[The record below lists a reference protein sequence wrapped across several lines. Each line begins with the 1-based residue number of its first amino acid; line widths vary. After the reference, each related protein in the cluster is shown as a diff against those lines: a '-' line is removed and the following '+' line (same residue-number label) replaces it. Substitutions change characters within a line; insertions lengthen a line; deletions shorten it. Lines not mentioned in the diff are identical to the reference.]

1 STAPFM
7 YDYGDVVTY
16 QDGNVYSGDE
26 ELASEAE
33 YADQATQIAETGQQ
47 AQPAADEKWQ
57 PLGVFAM
64 VKGDETTSD
73 NIFQLALNKDGVLR
87 GNYYN
92 ALTDSVQP
100 VYGALDKKSQRVAWT
115 VGDKKDTVFE
125 AGLYNLTQEQTTM
138 LVHFGKDRTEQYE
151 LFRVEQQK
159 GEKSG

>member
-1 STAPFM
+1 
-7 YDYGDVVTY
+7 
-16 QDGNVYSGDE
+16 SGQE
-26 ELASEAE
+26 IATEAE
-33 YADQATQIAETGQQ
+33 YAEQATQIADAGQQ

-64 VKGDETTSD
+64 VKGQETTSD
-73 NIFQLALNKDGVLR
+73 NIFQLALNKDGVVR

-92 ALTDSVQP
+92 ALVDSVQP

-125 AGLYNLTQEQTTM
+125 ASLYNLTQEQTTM
-138 LVHFGKDRTEQYE
+138 LVHFGKDRTEQYQ

-159 GEKSG
+159 EEKSG